1 MFCTKC
7 GTRLDDAARYC
18 VACGQPTFTVGEPAA
33 AASAGSPENTPGPP
47 PLGTAP
53 KRLRRIREGKK
64 LAGVCTG
71 FAEYFAMDVTLM
83 RLLWVGLL
91 LVPPNIGFFGYIICW
106 IVLPK
111 P

>member
-7 GTRLDDAARYC
+7 GTRLDDTARFC
-18 VACGQPTFTVGEPAA
+18 VTCGKPTSVNTEPKPEPPPFPAEPPAA
-33 AASAGSPENTPGPP
+33 SRPWAET
-47 PLGTAP
+47 

-71 FAEYFAMDVTLM
+71 YAEYFAMDVTLM
-83 RLLWVGLL
+83 RLIWIGLL
-91 LVPPNIGFFGYIICW
+91 LVPPHIGFFGYIISW
-106 IVLPK
+106 IVLPN

>member
-7 GTRLDDAARYC
+7 GTRLDETARYC
-18 VACGQPTFTVGEPAA
+18 VACGKPTFAPE
-33 AASAGSPENTPGPP
+33 AASGPLPPNPAPET
-47 PLGTAP
+47 

-71 FAEYFAMDVTLM
+71 YAEYFAMDVTLM
-83 RLLWVGLL
+83 RLIWVGLL
-91 LVPPNIGFFGYIICW
+91 LVPPHIGFFGYIVSW